1 MQQPPLVVF
10 RADASPRI
18 GTGHVRR
25 CHALATALARQGAAV
40 AFAAHAPAG
49 EAPDER
55 LFAPFE
61 LLALPPAHE
70 PAPGDPQA
78 PPHAAW
84 LPGGWRA
91 DAAQCI
97 ARLQGRAVAAV
108 IVDHYAIDARW
119 HEQVAQALG
128 CRIVA
133 IDDVADRALAADLIV
148 DHNVAPDHSAKYSAV
163 NRRGSPVLGGP
174 AHAMLDPRFAD
185 APRNPAADPVRSIGI
200 FMGGADAPNLSERA
214 WHGLRYVTGFT
225 GAIEIAATRAN
236 PHLPR
241 LSALAARDAATTL
254 SVDAADLAAF
264 FGRHELHVGAG
275 GGATWERCCLGAPTL
290 AVVAAENQRSVL
302 LPLASDDVFTLVEPE
317 LPDASAI
324 GHAARALIAGPAVRR
339 RQSQRARALVDGHGC
354 ARIAE
359 RIATLCLR

>member
-1 MQQPPLVVF
+1 MRPLAVF

-25 CHALATALARQGAAV
+25 CHSLATALAQQGAAV
-40 AFAAHAPAG
+40 TFAASAPAS

-61 LLALPPAHE
+61 LLTLASAPESVPA
-70 PAPGDPQA
+70 DPLD

-84 LPGGWRA
+84 LPGGWQA

-97 ARLQGRAVAAV
+97 AQLQGRKVAAV
-108 IVDHYAIDARW
+108 VVDHYAIDARW
-119 HEQVAQALG
+119 HAQVAQALG

-133 IDDVADRALAADLIV
+133 IDDLADRALAADLIV
-148 DHNVAPDHSAKYSAV
+148 DQNFAPDHEAKYAAV
-163 NRRGSPVLGGP
+163 NLRASPVLGGP
-174 AHAMLDPRFAD
+174 AYAMLDPCFTD
-185 APRNPAADPVRSIGI
+185 APHNPAADPVFSIGI

-214 WHGLRYVTGFT
+214 WQGLREMAGFT
-225 GAIEIAATRAN
+225 GGIEIAATRAN

-241 LSALAARDAATTL
+241 LAALAAGDAATTL
-254 SVDAADLAAF
+254 SVDAANLAAF

-275 GGATWERCCLGAPTL
+275 GSATWERCCLGAPTL
-290 AVVAAENQRSVL
+290 AVIAAENQRSVL
-302 LPLASDDVFTLVEPE
+302 LPLAQADVFTLVAQE
-317 LPDASAI
+317 LPDAPAI
-324 GHAARALIAGPAVRR
+324 GRATRALIDSPAVRR

-354 ARIAE
+354 ARIAD